1 MKTERRTAYAALRRG
16 MAFLCTLVLT
26 LMAVTL
32 PAEAVGGSGLSF
44 QDIGLSE
51 NDCQEG
57 TKPSLKNIDIDKSV
71 GRTSSWDANGTEI
84 TGTVKPAIYYG
95 KYRTLKRYQ
104 SEAGASSTLTIINTG
119 GEACLLTFSYAPPS
133 NGGTL
138 SFSPEGV
145 ASDGTCRAILAPK
158 ESVTVTLTSKQETG
172 RETYFEDIN
181 DTTTATLSHIEWTS
195 MNTNISVTFMTAEG
209 GRYYAETADGGKLPM
224 GDTYTKPRNTEY
236 KFTAVPDPDYNF
248 VGWYVDSQKRSEALT
263 FETGFTDS
271 CTVEAKFVSKDA
283 ALFETGGQ
291 YFVDLNEAVAYAQ
304 ANSKDKITLAS
315 DGKITGTYTIPSGVT
330 LLIPFDAAGT
340 LYTNQP
346 EKVKKEETPKAYR
359 ILTMAPSSSITVDG
373 AISVGGK
380 HYAASSGSCCKATGP
395 YGQIIMQEGSR
406 ITLNNHAN
414 LYAWGYITGDGQIT
428 ANSGATVYEYF
439 QVADWRG
446 GLATSNMI
454 LPPNKQQVF
463 PFSQYYVQN
472 IEAPLTIQNGAT
484 EKAYFSVD
492 AAIVG
497 TNSVTIDFIGSNTSL
512 FRINEGGELTKKYDP
527 KTDRITYTT
536 KGSASLDSLALSVP
550 GYNIDSKNYVLPV
563 NSNMTLEIL
572 SGKVAVNCDAALL
585 PGARITIARGAEL
598 SVSTNTSLYVYDKDQ
613 WNGPYVYASKENG
626 FVPVPYTPT
635 PKGSRTLANAKIDVN
650 GTLTAAGSIYTTNS
664 GANICSSEG
673 TGKFVQKSVPGTAA
687 VTHQVSKQENTKDFF
702 GVSHVKITY
711 ADIPITPAKLKNAD
725 GVNDPYTLT
734 AGSKVGDTFTYCTG
748 SECGGGTWVPN
759 LQVAAIIDS
768 TGTQTPYPTLQDAV
782 GAYEPDD
789 NTAPKNYIKLLH
801 STTEAIAAKND
812 LYLDLNG
819 CTVTGN
825 FTMNSYTLYGMDS
838 SVKGYNALPKGKIVG
853 SVVPYAKTTYQTP
866 PTENGEYDRYVA
878 ISGLEAD
885 GKANLSFHRF
895 NISVTGYRFELAAP
909 QCALIFRGEFRG
921 DDEAKKHLKSL
932 GFTLTD
938 KDSNPLGTDS
948 SPITD
953 PKDIPKESEP
963 GESKVVLAEDGAYLF
978 ELYLKRSFEKNPP
991 DIAYTEEFFATAQ
1004 ATFKNGGTQD
1014 SETQHL
1020 SFEKAWQNALKDPN
1034 MNKKDRDILTNFL
1047 NEFGIKIQVE

>member
-32 PAEAVGGSGLSF
+32 PAEAVGGSGLTF

-172 RETYFEDIN
+172 REAYFEDIN

-224 GDTYTKPRNTEY
+224 GDTYIKPRNTEY
-236 KFTAVPDPDYNF
+236 KFTAVPDQDYNF

-291 YFVDLNEAVAYAQ
+291 YFVDLNDAVAYAQ
-304 ANSKDKITLAS
+304 ATGQDKITLAS

-340 LYTNQP
+340 LYTDKP
-346 EKVKKEETPKAYR
+346 EKVKEEETPTAYKT
-359 ILTMAPSSSITVDG
+359 LTMAPGSSITVDG

-380 HYAASSGSCCKATGP
+380 HYAGSSGSCCKATGA

-563 NSNMTLEIL
+563 NNNMTLEIL

-585 PGARITIARGAEL
+585 PGAQITIAQGAEL
-598 SVSTNTSLYVYDKDQ
+598 SVSDGKSLYVYDQDQ
-613 WNGPYVYASKENG
+613 WGPYCSGAKE

-673 TGKFVQKSVPGTAA
+673 TGKFVQQSVPGTAA

-895 NISVTGYRFELAAP
+895 NISVTGYRFELTSGDTP
-909 QCALIFRGEFRG
+909 KCALFFIGKFRG
-921 DDEAKKHLKSL
+921 DDAAKKHLKSL
-932 GFTLTD
+932 GFTLTGGNGTGPKEFSCEMPQALGNEVFSD
-938 KDSNPLGTDS
+938 KD
-948 SPITD
+948 
-953 PKDIPKESEP
+953 
-963 GESKVVLAEDGAYLF
+963 GAFLF
-978 ELYLKRSFEKNPP
+978 EVYLKRSFGK
-991 DIAYTEEFFATAQ
+991 DASAASFTEGISATAK
-1004 ATFKNGGTQD
+1004 ATFQNQGVLGEQLSNERT
-1014 SETQHL
+1014 L
-1020 SFEKAWQNALKDPN
+1020 SFKEAWEKADNLDPAQ
-1034 MNKKDRDILTNFL
+1034 KAIIDKILR
-1047 NEFGIKIQVE
+1047 EHGINQ